1 MWRQT
6 REVFRNKINNWFLI
20 FPWFRIRFKISRSW
34 HFFNFPNRL
43 LIRLDDKKQKEN
55 GKKNTFCRYML
66 YAKMYT
72 IIRCWALNET
82 TNFKRNR
89 ATCPKYQRC
98 GRWCCLDMDIFS
110 GADNLIKDSA
120 YFMFVAIPRDV
131 SMEISQSQRL
141 LVHDTEISVSLA
153 TR

>member
-1 MWRQT
+1 
-6 REVFRNKINNWFLI
+6 
-20 FPWFRIRFKISRSW
+20 
-34 HFFNFPNRL
+34 
-43 LIRLDDKKQKEN
+43 
-55 GKKNTFCRYML
+55 
-66 YAKMYT
+66 
-72 IIRCWALNET
+72 
-82 TNFKRNR
+82 
-89 ATCPKYQRC
+89 
-98 GRWCCLDMDIFS
+98 MDIFS